1 MAAKER
7 KTKEPSSGERTFMYY
22 WNLLA
27 GEALP
32 FQREFKF
39 HPERGWLFDFVWE
52 AKKVAVEV
60 EGGTGS
66 GGRHTRFLGFQEDCE
81 KYNAAALLG
90 WRLLRFTPQMLEAD
104 PETCIDMVIQLLGG
118 RRVYAMASEHHLCHC
133 PTFTGEYVL
142 NCEVCGGFKF

>member
-1 MAAKER
+1 
-7 KTKEPSSGERTFMYY
+7 MYY

-27 GEALP
+27 GEGLP

-39 HPERGWLFDFVWE
+39 HPKRDWALDFAWDN
-52 AKKVAVEV
+52 KVAVEI
-60 EGGTGS
+60 EGGAFS
-66 GGRHTRFLGFQEDCE
+66 GGRHTRGAGFTEDCE
-81 KYNAAALLG
+81 KYNAAVLLG

-118 RRVYAMASEHHLCHC
+118 RRVYALADGHDLCTC